1 MISRR
6 RYLRYLLPVLV
17 LLPPSAFRLP
27 TCEAGNRIVAV
38 VNKDIITEW
47 DVNVRMSALMEEEE
61 KSFDDHEEASEF
73 RHAVIRRL
81 IEERLI
87 LQEGQRLG
95 LTVEPEEVAAKVQE
109 LRQAFAPRERYD
121 AMLQEAQL
129 TEEQLKTKL
138 REQLLMQRTIDQK
151 VRSTIVISPAELQRA
166 LKTAPT
172 SHHASSPPENEVLI
186 AHVLVRISEE
196 RSAEEA
202 QRLID
207 RLSQRL
213 LSGEA
218 FEQLAKEHSE
228 GPHAEEGGR
237 LGWVKPSE
245 MLPELSTA
253 LSGLK
258 PGEVSKP
265 IHSHLGF
272 HLVKVL
278 DRRQGSSEDPPN
290 SQEAVHRRLY
300 QAKFAKAM
308 QAWLEGLKR
317 DAYIQVMDE
326 D

>member
-1 MISRR
+1 MKRNAM
-6 RYLRYLLPVLV
+6 YAFLVPFFFLLPV
-17 LLPPSAFRLP
+17 A
-27 TCEAGNRIVAV
+27 EAGNRIVAV

-47 DVNVRMSALMEEEE
+47 DLNVRMSALMEEQEE
-61 KSFDDHEEASEF
+61 PFDDHEEASEF
-73 RHAVIRRL
+73 RRAVISRL

-87 LQEGQRLG
+87 IQEGQRLG
-95 LTVEPEEVAAKVQE
+95 LTVEPEEVSARVQE
-109 LRQAFAPRERYD
+109 LRRTFAPQERYD

-166 LKTAPT
+166 LKAAPIP
-172 SHHASSPPENEVLI
+172 HNASTPPEDEVLI

-202 QRLID
+202 QRLIAQ
-207 RLSQRL
+207 LSQRL
-213 LSGEA
+213 LNGEA
-218 FEQLAKEHSE
+218 FEQLAREHSE

-253 LSGLK
+253 LSELTL
-258 PGEVSKP
+258 GEVSQP

-272 HLVKVL
+272 HLVKML
-278 DRRQGSSEDPPN
+278 DRRQPQSQDPA
-290 SQEAVHRRLY
+290 SIQETVQRQLY
-300 QAKFAKAM
+300 QQKFANAM
-308 QAWLEGLKR
+308 GKWLEDLKQQ
-317 DAYIQVMDE
+317 AYIEVME
-326 D
+326 N